1 MTERAHLE
9 LPERLHQAL
18 AQLADVQLLL
28 EKERWISL
36 ETELQ
41 FAAVLDAM
49 SDALLITDPTSRLVR
64 VNVAAEHLL
73 GLPRDQLLGR
83 PVSQFA
89 GEGVPPRVWDLVR
102 LEQEGHL
109 TVKEASVRRPDGT
122 TVPVSLAVAV
132 VRTPSGKVLGSVYS
146 FRDLSHTQRLVR
158 ELAEAEARWHLL
170 AGVSDDLI
178 SGLETRDDLARVCW
192 RVATTTGFTCGIA
205 VLASE
210 ELAVQE
216 VVVAGDEPLRTH
228 LEQALAAN
236 PPGGALRAVLTRGA
250 SVHVPARRS
259 DYPLFADDLPE
270 IRSVVLSPLEAH
282 GKILG
287 ALVFAG
293 EEPDRIGGAALSFAE
308 QVAARVALAL
318 GHARLH
324 AELSRLETAREAD
337 RLRHEL
343 FSAVTHDILTP
354 ISAIK
359 GAAKVLALGDL
370 KVQGTELAALFNR
383 QADHLQRLVQGILD
397 FMRLQEGRSLS
408 LQLRPVDVRPIL
420 RDCAALFAPQRRIEL
435 DEPAGELRALAD
447 AERLRQALGN
457 LISNAVKYSSRES
470 PVWIGACGVPGERV
484 EVWVR
489 DQGVGIAPGDL
500 AHLFERFFRGS
511 QERRSQGTGLG
522 LYLTKEIVQAMGGTI
537 RCESKLDH
545 GSTFTISLPR
555 AGAAR

>member
-1 MTERAHLE
+1 MTEGAHLG
-9 LPERLHQAL
+9 PSERLHQAL

-28 EKERWISL
+28 EKERWMSL

-64 VNVAAEHLL
+64 VNLAAEHLL
-73 GLPRDQLLGR
+73 GMPREQLLGR
-83 PVSQFA
+83 PVAEFA
-89 GEGVPPRVWDLVR
+89 GQGVPPRLWDLVR
-102 LEQEGHL
+102 LEQEGTL

-146 FRDLSHTQRLVR
+146 LRDLSQTQRLLR

-170 AGVSDDLI
+170 AEVSDDLI
-178 SGLETRDDLARVCW
+178 SGLETRADLGRVCQ
-192 RVATTTGFTCGIA
+192 RVAGVTGFVCGIA
-205 VLASE
+205 LLAQGG
-210 ELAVQE
+210 VVVHE
-216 VVVAGDEPLRTH
+216 VVVAGEEPLRTG
-228 LEQALAAN
+228 LEQALATN

-259 DYPLFADDLPE
+259 DYPLFAEELPE
-270 IRSVVLSPLEAH
+270 IRSVVLSPLEAR
-282 GKILG
+282 GEILG
-287 ALVFAG
+287 ALVFAAG
-293 EEPDRIGGAALSFAE
+293 EPDRIGGAALSLAE
-308 QVAARVALAL
+308 QVGARIALAL

-324 AELSRLETAREAD
+324 AELAQLEAAREAD
-337 RLRHEL
+337 SLRHEL
-343 FSAVTHDILTP
+343 FSAVTHDVLTP

-359 GAAKVLALGDL
+359 GAAKVLALEDRQVSG
-370 KVQGTELAALFNR
+370 VELAVLFNR

-397 FMRLQEGRSLS
+397 FMRIQEGRPLS
-408 LQLRPVDVRPIL
+408 LQVKPVEVRSVLRE
-420 RDCAALFAPQRRIEL
+420 AAILFAPQRRIEVE
-435 DEPAGELRALAD
+435 EPDGGLHVLAD

-457 LISNAVKYSSRES
+457 LISNAVKYSQRET
-470 PVWIGACGVPGERV
+470 PVWIGARDSSGRV
-484 EVWVR
+484 EMWVR
-489 DQGVGIAPGDL
+489 DQGTGIAPGDL

-522 LYLTKEIVQAMGGTI
+522 LYLTKEIVQAMGGEI
-537 RCESKLDH
+537 SCESKPGR

-555 AGAAR
+555 AEVAS